1 MAGLDIIEDD
11 IIKKIPNIVTSSY
24 KGIFYLESATAV
36 EYITRNKSTVQ
47 SHQGSSVIKNEC

>member
-24 KGIFYLESATAV
+24 KGIFYLESVTAV
-36 EYITRNKSTVQ
+36 IYVTQNKFTVQ
-47 SHQGSSVIKNEC
+47 SHHGFICNKK

>member
-24 KGIFYLESATAV
+24 KGIFYLESVTTV
-36 EYITRNKSTVQ
+36 IYITQVQ
-47 SHQGSSVIKNEC
+47 SHHGFIRNKNEC

>member
-24 KGIFYLESATAV
+24 KGIFYLESVTAV
-36 EYITRNKSTVQ
+36 IYITQNKSTVQ
-47 SHQGSSVIKNEC
+47 SHHGFIRNKK

>member
-24 KGIFYLESATAV
+24 KGIFYLESVTTV
-36 EYITRNKSTVQ
+36 IYITHPSTVQ
-47 SHQGSSVIKNEC
+47 SHHGFIRNKNEC